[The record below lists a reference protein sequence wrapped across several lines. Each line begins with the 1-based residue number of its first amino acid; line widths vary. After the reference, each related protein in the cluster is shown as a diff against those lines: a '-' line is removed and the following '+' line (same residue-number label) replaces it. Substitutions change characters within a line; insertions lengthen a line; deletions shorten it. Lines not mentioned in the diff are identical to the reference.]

1 MGKLVYIMGKSGTGK
16 SRSMKEI
23 PADQFGLINLEGKDL
38 PFGKN
43 APAFKVERVVCDK
56 ASDIVDAI
64 KRFSRKYNI
73 VVVDD
78 FQTLMTNEFMR
89 RSAEAGYQKWTD
101 IGKHAWE
108 VAEAAKEVPDE
119 VIVYVLCHT
128 EENDNGGEKIKTLG
142 KLLDQNVVL
151 ESKSTIVLKTGV
163 EDGKYFFCTQNN
175 GKDTVKSPEGM
186 FPTYAVN
193 NDLKYV
199 DDCIRNYY
207 DLPGAKSDTE
217 MAAEHATASQDG
229 VKPSSGRKSRK
240 KEENATEGTT
250 EATGT
255 VRKTRTREQVQ
266 ADNDKKMQDY
276 VEAQNAAI
284 AEAAGDREEI
294 PFDEAVAAL
303 EKVPEPELEKVP
315 RRTRATRSQAQEP
328 EDSDILKEDTFFYI
342 PETDNYKMKHAGDK
356 APEGGQVI
364 TEQEYKD
371 AVVRIATQGRQQMSS
386 ASATTASDPLDGAM
400 NPTEPRTRRRRTR
413 G

>member
-16 SRSMKEI
+16 SRSMKNI
-23 PADQFGLINLEGKDL
+23 PADQFGLINIEGKDL
-38 PFGKN
+38 PFGKT
-43 APAFKVERVVCDK
+43 APAFKVERVVCDR
-56 ASDIVDAI
+56 SDDIVEAV
-64 KRFSRKYNI
+64 KKFSRKFSI
-73 VVVDD
+73 VVIDD
-78 FQTLMTNEFMR
+78 FQSVMTNEFMR
-89 RSAEAGYQKWTD
+89 RSQEIGYQKWTD
-101 IGKHAWE
+101 IGKHVWEIAE
-108 VAEAAKEVPDE
+108 VAKEIPDDC
-119 VIVYVLCHT
+119 ILYVLCHT

-186 FPTYAVN
+186 FPSYAVQ

-199 DDCIRNYY
+199 DDAIRNYY
-207 DLPGAKSDTE
+207 GLPGARTDSE
-217 MAAEHATASQDG
+217 MAQEHAEMAQEA
-229 VKPSSGRKSRK
+229 VKPSTGRKSRK
-240 KEENATEGTT
+240 KEEKPTEGTK
-250 EATGT
+250 EATAGT
-255 VRKTRTREQVQ
+255 SAKRTREQVE
-266 ADNDKKMQDY
+266 ADNQKKMADY
-276 VEAQNAAI
+276 MEARDKAVEAI
-284 AEAAGDREEI
+284 ADGREEI

-328 EDSDILKEDTFFYI
+328 EDSDTLKEDTFFYI
-342 PETDNYKMKHAGDK
+342 PETDNYMMKHAGDK
-356 APEGGQVI
+356 APEGGRVI

-386 ASATTASDPLDGAM
+386 ASATTGSDPLDGAM
-400 NPTEPRTRRRRTR
+400 NPPEQRTRRRRTR

>member
-1 MGKLVYIMGKSGTGK
+1 MGKLVWIMGRPGTGK
-16 SRSMKEI
+16 SRSMKNI

-38 PFGKN
+38 PFGKT
-43 APAFKVERVVCDK
+43 APAFKVETVVCDN
-56 ASDIVDAI
+56 SNDIVDTI

-89 RSAEAGYQKWTD
+89 RSSETGYQKWTD

-108 VAEAAKEVPDE
+108 VAEAAKAIPYE

-128 EENDNGGEKIKTLG
+128 EENDFGGEKIKTLG
-142 KLLDQNVVL
+142 KLLDQNIVL

-186 FPTYAVN
+186 FPTYAIN

-207 DLPGAKSDTE
+207 DLPGAKTDAE
-217 MAAEHATASQDG
+217 MVTEHATASQEG
-229 VKPSSGRKSRK
+229 VKPSSGRKSRR
-240 KEENATEGTT
+240 KEEKPTQGTT
-250 EATGT
+250 DVQE
-255 VRKTRTREQVQ
+255 RTREQVQ
-266 ADNDKKMQDY
+266 ADNQKKLDDY
-276 VEAQNAAI
+276 VEAQQKAVEEI
-284 AEAAGDREEI
+284 AGDREEV
-294 PFDEAVAAL
+294 PYEEVSEAL
-303 EKVPEPELEKVP
+303 DNVPAPEYEKVP
-315 RRTRATRSQAQEP
+315 RRTRRNRDAGTGAIVGATP
-328 EDSDILKEDTFFYI
+328 EELKAEDAALTEDTYFHI
-342 PETDNYKMKHAGDK
+342 PETDNYVMKHAGDF
-356 APEGGQVI
+356 APEGGQII

-371 AVVRIATQGRQQMSS
+371 AVVKIAKGTDQ
-386 ASATTASDPLDGAM
+386 ADGSM
-400 NPTEPRTRRRRTR
+400 NPPETRTRRRRTR

>member
-1 MGKLVYIMGKSGTGK
+1 MGKLVWIMGKSGTGK
-16 SRSMKEI
+16 SRSMKNI

-38 PFGKN
+38 PFGKG
-43 APAFKVERVVCDK
+43 APAFKVERVVCDN
-56 ASDIVDAI
+56 SNDIVDTI

-89 RSAEAGYQKWTD
+89 RSSETGYQKWTD

-108 VAEAAKEVPDE
+108 VAEAAKAIPDE

-128 EENDNGGEKIKTLG
+128 EENDFGGEKIKTLG
-142 KLLDQNVVL
+142 KLLDQNIVL

-186 FPTYAVN
+186 FPTYAIN

-207 DLPGAKSDTE
+207 DLPGAKTDAE
-217 MAAEHATASQDG
+217 MATEHATASQEG
-229 VKPSSGRKSRK
+229 VKPSSGRKSRR
-240 KEENATEGTT
+240 KEEKPTQGTT
-250 EATGT
+250 DVQEG
-255 VRKTRTREQVQ
+255 VSEQVQ
-266 ADNDKKMQDY
+266 ADNQKKLEDY
-276 VEAQNAAI
+276 VEAQQKAVEEI
-284 AEAAGDREEI
+284 AGDREEV
-294 PFDEAVAAL
+294 PYEEVSEAL
-303 EKVPEPELEKVP
+303 DKVPAPEYEKVP
-315 RRTRATRSQAQEP
+315 RRTRRNRDAGTGAIVGATP
-328 EDSDILKEDTFFYI
+328 EELKAEDAALTEDTYFHI
-342 PETDNYKMKHAGDK
+342 PETDNYVMKHAGDF

-371 AVVRIATQGRQQMSS
+371 AVVKIAKGTDQ
-386 ASATTASDPLDGAM
+386 ADGSM
-400 NPTEPRTRRRRTR
+400 NPPETRTRRRRTR
-413 G
+413 